1 MTLRFLR
8 QEESTQIGYYLWLWR
23 PIVYHQRYKVAE
35 DSNFLVC

>member
-1 MTLRFLR
+1 MTDV
-8 QEESTQIGYYLWLWR
+8 SDSSHGYYLWLWR